1 MEKFMIRK
9 VFFSFHYK
17 RDNWRAA
24 QVRNI
29 GVIEG
34 NKTVSDNKWETIA
47 GRGDAA
53 IKRWINKQ
61 MRDKSCVVVLI
72 GHKTASRKWIKYEIK
87 KAWKNGKGVVGIYI
101 HNLKDKDE
109 KKALKGKNPFKKVRI
124 KGCNLSH
131 IVEVYNPPYKRSKK
145 VYNYIEDNIED
156 WVEEAIRIR
165 KQF

>member
-1 MEKFMIRK
+1 MARK

-17 RDNWRAA
+17 RDNWRVA

-72 GHKTASRKWIKYEIK
+72 GHKTARRKWIKYEIK
-87 KAWKNGKGVVGIYI
+87 KAWKDGKGVVGIYI
-101 HNLKDKDE
+101 HNLKDKDG
-109 KKALKGKNPFKKVRI
+109 KKASKGKNPFEKFRV
-124 KGCNLSH
+124 KGCKLSH
-131 IVEVYNPPYKRSKK
+131 IVETYNPPHKRSKK
-145 VYNYIEDNIED
+145 VYNYIEDNLED
-156 WVEEAIRIR
+156 WVEEAIWIR
-165 KQF
+165 KTF

>member
-1 MEKFMIRK
+1 MARK

-17 RDNWRAA
+17 PDNWRVA

-61 MRDKSCVVVLI
+61 MRDKPCAVVLI
-72 GHKTASRKWIKYEIK
+72 GHKTARRKWIKYEIK
-87 KAWKNGKGVVGIYI
+87 KAWKDGKGVVGIYI

-109 KKALKGKNPFKKVRI
+109 KKALKGKNPFKKV
-124 KGCNLSH
+124 KVTGCKLSH
-131 IVEVYNPPYKRSKK
+131 IVEAYNPPYKRSKK

-156 WVEEAIRIR
+156 WVEEAIWIR
-165 KQF
+165 RSF